1 MALYYNLQVYKDVY
15 SLVLLLFQYTKEYP
29 KEYKYS
35 LGEDIRRDSV
45 VLVRSIYRA
54 NRAYEKS
61 PELERF
67 LDDFEVLKFE
77 IRLSKD
83 LHLLSVGHFGEISA
97 LMDTIGKEINGWKK
111 RQRSPGEVDIQSKQ
125 SLR

>member
-1 MALYYNLQVYKDVY
+1 MALYYSLQVYKDVY
-15 SLVLLLFQYTKEYP
+15 SLVLKLFQYTKDYP

-54 NRAYEKS
+54 NRAYDKAQDLEK
-61 PELERF
+61 F

-77 IRLSKD
+77 VRLSKD
-83 LHLLSVGHFGEISA
+83 LHLLSISHFGEISA

-111 RQRSPGEVDIQSKQ
+111 AAR
-125 SLR
+125 

>member
-15 SLVLLLFQYTKEYP
+15 SLVLRLFQYTKDYP

-54 NRAYEKS
+54 NRAYDKT
-61 PELERF
+61 PDLEAF

-77 IRLSKD
+77 VRLSKD
-83 LHLLSVGHFGEISA
+83 LHLLSIAHFGEISA

-111 RQRSPGEVDIQSKQ
+111 AVR
-125 SLR
+125 

>member
-54 NRAYEKS
+54 NRVYEKS

-97 LMDTIGKEINGWKK
+97 LMDTIGREINGWKK
-111 RQRSPGEVDIQSKQ
+111 AVK
-125 SLR
+125 

>member
-1 MALYYNLQVYKDVY
+1 MALYYSLQVYKDVY
-15 SLVLLLFQYTKEYP
+15 ALVLRLFQYTRDFP

-45 VLVRSIYRA
+45 ILVRSIYRA
-54 NRAYEKS
+54 NKS
-61 PELERF
+61 YDKSQDLEAF

-77 IRLSKD
+77 VRLSMD
-83 LHLLSVGHFGEISA
+83 LHLLSIKHFSEIST

-111 RQRSPGEVDIQSKQ
+111 AVR
-125 SLR
+125 